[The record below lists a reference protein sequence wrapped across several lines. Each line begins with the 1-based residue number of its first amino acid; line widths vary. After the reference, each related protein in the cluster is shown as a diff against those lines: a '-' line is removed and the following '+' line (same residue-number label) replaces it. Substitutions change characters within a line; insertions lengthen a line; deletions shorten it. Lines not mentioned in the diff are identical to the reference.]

1 MFLKQ
6 DLPQNNGWMEP
17 VYSEAKCAHLMP
29 GVYIRLVKSRVLS
42 QPGHLLLLQLLVL
55 PFSLLSLLFELFV
68 VPHFLSDSRVS
79 EIIEVSQTCRG
90 SNQTGGVE
98 LGQQQPSLSIIEKYW
113 EYFLPKA
120 FDDFVLSI
128 KVQTNKSR
136 HYIWIATLASHATLF
151 EAKLKP
157 TLSYRARPML
167 PHILKLRD
175 EMTK

>member
-1 MFLKQ
+1 MLSSSPNSFQMCLKQ

-79 EIIEVSQTCRG
+79 EIIEVSQACRG
-90 SNQTGGVE
+90 SNQTGGVD

-120 FDDFVLSI
+120 FDDFVFVRL
-128 KVQTNKSR
+128 KYKQTSPDIT
-136 HYIWIATLASHATLF
+136 Y
-151 EAKLKP
+151 E
-157 TLSYRARPML
+157 
-167 PHILKLRD
+167 
-175 EMTK
+175 